1 MVMSPPPSD
10 QEDREEVAGRG
21 EDQPA
26 ADVALL
32 DADIRMTT
40 KKGKNSEYSG
50 LMLGKRTSGGGC
62 EDQGRERV
70 RAEGAVD
77 DAGRGGRQRPNRQGQ
92 RGNAEGAE
100 RATISARRSSRHG
113 G

>member
-1 MVMSPPPSD
+1 MSPPPSD

-40 KKGKNSEYSG
+40 KKGKNSEYAG

-70 RAEGAVD
+70 RAEGELWTMPEEVAD
-77 DAGRGGRQRPNRQGQ
+77 RDPIDRDSGGTQ
-92 RGNAEGAE
+92 RG
-100 RATISARRSSRHG
+100 RSVQP
-113 G
+113 